1 MSKKGRT
8 TDFSQ
13 QKQIEIYQAF
23 RKVLESAK
31 PYTPV
36 FFIAKKAVRLP
47 CSRFWISPEQAAKT
61 ISAIRRNI
69 IRLDSFAK
77 HRQKM
82 FSAIIDACNNDFSL
96 ENIQR
101 VILSPAPHFFIT
113 PCSALVL
120 FYKHLNSNN
129 NKPCNKN

>member
-8 TDFSQ
+8 TDFAK
-13 QKQIEIYQAF
+13 QKQIEVYQAF
-23 RKVLESAK
+23 RTILESAK

-61 ISAIRRNI
+61 ISALRRKTISIN
-69 IRLDSFAK
+69 SFAK

-82 FSAIIDACNNDFSL
+82 INAIISACHNDFSL

-101 VILSPAPHFFIT
+101 VVLSPAPHFYIT
-113 PCSALVL
+113 PGSALVL
-120 FYKHLNSNN
+120 FYKHLNSC
-129 NKPCNKN
+129 KTCKTK